1 MGKYP
6 GVMLYFD
13 RLTFLDRLTFEQAGE
28 LFTAIIYY
36 ARDKKEPEFTDKAL
50 QMAWDCLCPSLDE
63 DRIRYEKI
71 CERNKRA
78 IERRWGKRDTSVC
91 NGIPNTNTNI
101 NTNPNTK
108 TNSYTTT
115 TTNQPR
121 NDLELAQRMLS
132 RRRTES

>member
-36 ARDKKEPEFTDKAL
+36 ARDRKEPEFADKAL
-50 QMAWDCLCPSLDE
+50 QMAWDFLRPSLDE

-78 IERRWGKRDTSVC
+78 IERRWSKRNTDVC
-91 NGIPNTNTNI
+91 NGIPNTNATP
-101 NTNPNTK
+101 NTNTK

-115 TTNQPR
+115 TTYQPR
-121 NDLELAQRMLS
+121 NDLELAQQILS
-132 RRRTES
+132 RRRSEA